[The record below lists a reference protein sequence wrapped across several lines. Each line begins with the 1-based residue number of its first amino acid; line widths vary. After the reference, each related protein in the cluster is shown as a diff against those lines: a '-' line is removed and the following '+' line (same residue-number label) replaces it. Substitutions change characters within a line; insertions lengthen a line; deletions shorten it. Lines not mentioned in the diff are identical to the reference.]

1 MKRGSAND
9 ITNDYIEF
17 NICSINENG
26 YDVVGKLAQNYFDHN
41 DSMDDLVIRIGTSYD
56 GVNYDIRNEI
66 VLIENCEAVFSND
79 WWEGQGFIR
88 VYGIRSVIDLDIYG
102 GLYPD

>member
-1 MKRGSAND
+1 MV

-17 NICSINENG
+17 DNCSINENG

-41 DSMDDLVIRIGTSYD
+41 SMDDLVIRIGTSYD

-66 VLIENCEAVFSND
+66 VFIENCETVFLND
-79 WWEGQGFIR
+79 WWEGQDFIR
-88 VYGIRSVIDLDIYG
+88 VYGIQSIPNLDISD